1 MKKKPILLSILS
13 CFFVLACASQ
23 EKWDLKRCVEYAW
36 ANNISIKQQDIQT
49 RIANVNLK
57 QSKWAQ
63 YPTANFNTNTGFQWG
78 RNIDPTTNLY
88 TSSNL
93 LFQGFNF
100 QAGIDVFSFNR
111 LRDNVLGAQFEADA
125 S

>member
-1 MKKKPILLSILS
+1 MRKKPILLPIFS
-13 CFFVLACASQ
+13 CFFMLHVRSQ

-49 RIANVNLK
+49 RFANVNL
-57 QSKWAQ
+57 QQNKWAQ
-63 YPTANFNTNTGFQWG
+63 YPNANFSTNTGFQWG

-93 LFQGFNF
+93 LYQGFN
-100 QAGIDVFSFNR
+100 
-111 LRDNVLGAQFEADA
+111 
-125 S
+125 